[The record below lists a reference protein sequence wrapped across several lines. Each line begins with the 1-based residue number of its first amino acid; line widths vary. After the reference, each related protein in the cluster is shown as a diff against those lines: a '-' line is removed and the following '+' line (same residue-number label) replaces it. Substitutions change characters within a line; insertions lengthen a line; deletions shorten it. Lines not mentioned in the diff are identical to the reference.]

1 MLFAPQFFRCNSG
14 VNETSTNPVSSSAR
28 LVWDKVCL
36 KTVTGTMKNNSI
48 TVNGKTISSGTRET
62 IDLPLGTLYTHAPLS
77 MPVHVIC
84 GKKPGPRMFVS
95 AAIHGDEL
103 NGVEIIR
110 RLINDTAIRRLRG
123 ILIAIPVVN
132 VHGLLHH
139 SRYLPDR
146 RDLNRSF
153 PGSERGS
160 LAGRVAHIFM
170 EEIVNQCSHGIDI
183 HTGAIHR
190 TNLPQVRANLDDE
203 ETARL
208 AHAFGVPVILNSNIR
223 DGSLREASAEL
234 GLPMLLYEAGEAL
247 RFDEVA
253 IRAGLSGVKNVMRE
267 LEMLPASRR
276 KRKVTEPFVARSSSW
291 TRASFSGVFRASVEL
306 GAHVE
311 KNQLLG
317 IISDPFGEIEYEVK
331 AGYEGIVIGR
341 NNLPLVNEGD
351 ALFHLARFRAV
362 ADVAETIDE
371 FQDDY
376 LEKLIDNPV
385 I

>member
-1 MLFAPQFFRCNSG
+1 MN
-14 VNETSTNPVSSSAR
+14 V
-28 LVWDKVCL
+28 
-36 KTVTGTMKNNSI
+36 NSI
-48 TVNGKTISSGTRET
+48 TISSET
-62 IDLPLGTLYTHAPLS
+62 VAAGQRKTVELPLGTLYTHAPLS

-84 GKKPGPRMFVS
+84 GKKPGPCLFVS

-110 RLINDTAIRRLRG
+110 RLIKDKAIQRLRG

-132 VHGLLHH
+132 VHGLLNH

-153 PGSERGS
+153 PGSEKGS
-160 LAGRVAHIFM
+160 MAARVAHIFM
-170 EEIVNQCSHGIDI
+170 EEIVKQCSHGIDI

-190 TNLPQVRANLDDE
+190 SNLPQIRANLDDE
-203 ETARL
+203 ETAQL
-208 AHAFGVPVILNSNIR
+208 AHAFGVPVILNSNVR
-223 DGSLREASAEL
+223 DGSLREATAEL

-247 RFDEVA
+247 RFDEVS
-253 IRAGLSGVKNVMRE
+253 IRAGLRGVKNVMRA
-267 LEMLPASRR
+267 LEMLPPSRR
-276 KRKVTEPFVARSSSW
+276 KHKITEPVVARSSSW
-291 TRASFSGVFRASVEL
+291 SRAAVSGVFRTVVEL
-306 GAHVE
+306 GTHVTKE
-311 KNQLLG
+311 QLLG
-317 IISDPFGEIEYEVK
+317 VISDPFGETEHEVK
-331 AGYEGIVIGR
+331 AGFEGIIIGR

-362 ADVAETIDE
+362 ADVAEKIDE

-376 LEKLIDNPV
+376 YEELLDSPV

>member
-1 MLFAPQFFRCNSG
+1 M
-14 VNETSTNPVSSSAR
+14 T
-28 LVWDKVCL
+28 
-36 KTVTGTMKNNSI
+36 NSI
-48 TVNGKTISSGTRET
+48 TINGAMINAGQRET
-62 IDLPLGTLYTHAPLS
+62 VDLPLGTLYTHAPLS

-84 GKKPGPRMFVS
+84 GKKAGPRLFVS

-110 RLINDTAIRRLRG
+110 RLINDKTMRRLRG
-123 ILIAIPVVN
+123 ILVAIPVVN

-153 PGSERGS
+153 PGSEKGS
-160 LAGRVAHIFM
+160 LAGRVAHIFV
-170 EEIVNQCSHGIDI
+170 EEIVKQCTHGIDI

-190 TNLPQVRANLDDE
+190 SNLPQIRANLDDD

-247 RFDEVA
+247 RFDEVS
-253 IRAGLSGVKNVMRE
+253 IRAGVRGIKNVLRE
-267 LEMLPASRR
+267 LDMLSPSRS
-276 KRKVTEPFVARSSSW
+276 KRKATEPVVARSSNW
-291 TRASFSGVFRASVEL
+291 VRAHFSGVFRTLVEL

-311 KNQLLG
+311 KEKLLG
-317 IISDPFGEIEYEVK
+317 VISDPFGEVEYEVR
-331 AGYEGIVIGR
+331 AGFEGIIIGR

-362 ADVAETIDE
+362 ADVAEKIDV
-371 FQDDY
+371 FHDDY
-376 LEKLIDNPV
+376 HDELMDSPLF
-385 I
+385 